1 MFAQKNRYMKHIE
14 LKTTVHEDKYTS
26 YLTAKYDLQQ
36 TSEHI
41 THIPMINEDE
51 LNSFQWNIG
60 LICGNSGSGKS
71 TILKNMIS
79 YQDITPTYDYNKPI
93 ISQFESLTE
102 EEVCD
107 LLSSV
112 GLSSVPIWLHKPN
125 ELSNGERARLDIC
138 WLLANIKNQ
147 TIFIDEFTSVVN
159 RNCAKSLSYA
169 LQRYVRQNNLQIVL
183 ASCHFD
189 IIEWLNPD
197 WIFNLNKQ
205 DNNNVEIERLIYKN
219 NESYVHYDNV
229 NTNNILT
236 KTYKI

>member
-1 MFAQKNRYMKHIE
+1 MAKIE
-14 LKTTVHEDKYTS
+14 LISTVLEDNYTS
-26 YLTAKYDLQQ
+26 YLNEKYDLQV
-36 TSEHI
+36 TSEHKTI
-41 THIPMINEDE
+41 IPMINEEE

-71 TILKNMIS
+71 TILKNMKNFKEFIPS
-79 YQDITPTYDYNKPI
+79 YDMNKPI
-93 ISQFESLTE
+93 ISQFPNLSE

-112 GLSSVPIWLHKPN
+112 GLSSVPVWLHKPN

-138 WLLANIKNQ
+138 WLLANVKNE
-147 TIFIDEFTSVVN
+147 TIFCDEFTSVVN
-159 RNCAKSLSYA
+159 RQCAKSLSFA
-169 LQRYVRQNNLQIVL
+169 LQRYVRKNNLQIVL

-205 DNNNVEIERLIYKN
+205 NDGNVDIEHLIYN
-219 NESYVHYDNV
+219 DDENYHLYDNI
-229 NTNNILT
+229 NKDNILT
-236 KTYKI
+236 KQYEV